1 MAIIENLYPPI
12 VMDTIPAFIRTRAC
26 KIYFSLSIYTSESDI
41 KNVQVSLVNQKT
53 NISALRRDLFPS
65 EIKIARLQ
73 YDETKKDNYNY
84 YI

>member
-12 VMDTIPAFIRTRAC
+12 VMDTIPAFIRTGVC

-41 KNVQVSLVNQKT
+41 KNVQVSVVNQRT

-65 EIKIARLQ
+65 EIKIAHLQ